1 MDKKER
7 ESMRQRIGE
16 DIDLKG
22 SRLKDSEVESLFG
35 LVTSIDNNL
44 GLTKTQ
50 SSTDTS
56 ISSEGKFIRTEID
69 TYTIS
74 RDNEGIFIDH
84 HHENHDYDG
93 DGLNGVYDE
102 RIDRARDIIQT
113 LGDVFGL

>member
-35 LVTSIDNNL
+35 LVTSIGDNL
-44 GLTKTQ
+44 GRTETL
-50 SSTDTS
+50 SSTDTGF
-56 ISSEGKFIRTEID
+56 SSEGRFTRRETD

-74 RDNEGIFIDH
+74 RDDKGVFIGH
-84 HHENHDYDG
+84 HHENHDDDG

-102 RIDRARDIIQT
+102 RIGRARDVIRT
-113 LGDVFGL
+113 LEEVFGL